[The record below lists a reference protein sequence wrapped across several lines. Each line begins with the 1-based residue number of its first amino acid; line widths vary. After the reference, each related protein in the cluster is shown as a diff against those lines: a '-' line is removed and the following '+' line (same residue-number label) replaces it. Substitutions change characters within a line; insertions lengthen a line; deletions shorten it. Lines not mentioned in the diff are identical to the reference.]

1 MWGKWPK
8 SAKNCWFWFYY
19 PHTSRESVSPVCG
32 IFWIASLRFLPNLCH
47 IDHCKSIWGI
57 YFLVKSQKKFCGHS
71 GLYKPS
77 FELLSRN
84 SWEAELHFFITTN
97 LQTVVRGAQ
106 GHPTGRM
113 ISTLMKNVLETD
125 PLHWSFFQQKYCKK
139 TTNMS

>member
-1 MWGKWPK
+1 MAKKCQKLLILVLLSAHVKRVSVSCMRDFLDCFPQI
-8 SAKNCWFWFYY
+8 SAK
-19 PHTSRESVSPVCG
+19 
-32 IFWIASLRFLPNLCH
+32 SLSYRPLQINLRDLFSGQ
-47 IDHCKSIWGI
+47 IS
-57 YFLVKSQKKFCGHS
+57 KKFCGHS

-113 ISTLMKNVLETD
+113 ISPLMKNVLETD
-125 PLHWSFFQQKYCKK
+125 PLH
-139 TTNMS
+139 